1 MTDQFLCWLVSA
13 DRSLLDG
20 NKADRRKFHL
30 IGLSILGTWVFAM
43 CAWGY
48 FFSTVS
54 SNLLL
59 ILSGAFLMGFIVLTI
74 DRVLVAGIQQDS
86 TQNNSGAIAFRV
98 VLALC
103 LGAFMAQPA
112 LLYLFRKDIELQLIA
127 DKEVKRQQL
136 VAEIEQS
143 TKVQKAPSLF
153 LLDSL
158 NAMRTGLDSQ
168 VIQLRQAYLQEI
180 DGSGGTGK
188 IGIASIAK
196 AKKEALDLA
205 TEKLNVFN
213 QQSGPTLLKVNAKM
227 DSIQSVAANK
237 IKEFDAKENSGFL
250 SQIEALQHLLNENI
264 ALKWRYLLLLC
275 ILLLIELSPILSKLL
290 LKTRVYNHRLMLE
303 ENRLLLLNQ
312 DHHEK
317 QLTDAQFYA
326 TKVHDHHIRSIE
338 QLNQKIENAASDDHF
353 SAEKIMLSGSK
364 VQDWLNYFK
373 GKMLGKHF

>member
-1 MTDQFLCWLVSA
+1 
-13 DRSLLDG
+13 
-20 NKADRRKFHL
+20 
-30 IGLSILGTWVFAM
+30 
-43 CAWGY
+43 
-48 FFSTVS
+48 
-54 SNLLL
+54 
-59 ILSGAFLMGFIVLTI
+59 MGFIVLTI

-312 DHHEK
+312 ENHEK
-317 QLTDAQFYA
+317 QLTEAQLYA
-326 TKVHDHHIRSIE
+326 TKVHDHNIRSIE